1 MTKKVSINNL
11 KEYAQRILEVDSS
24 KDSVADE
31 QLMVTLT
38 RGAAQWIL
46 ADLEKR
52 GKRLLQSVNEQ
63 NTLERKR
70 EKRRTELDMLAVA
83 AAAFSEALQNQ
94 KQN

>member
-11 KEYAQRILEVDSS
+11 QEYAQRILEEKPVNSID
-24 KDSVADE
+24 DE
-31 QLMVTLT
+31 IVTVSLT
-38 RGAAQWIL
+38 RCTAEWIL
-46 ADLEKR
+46 TDLEKR